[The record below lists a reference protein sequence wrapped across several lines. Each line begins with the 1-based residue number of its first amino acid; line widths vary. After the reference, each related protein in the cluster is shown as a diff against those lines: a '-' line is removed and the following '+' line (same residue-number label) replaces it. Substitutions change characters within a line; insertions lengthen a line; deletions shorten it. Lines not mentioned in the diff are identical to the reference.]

1 MSSGAEARQANVA
14 SPRGLTRAGGGPYPA
29 LGGDVIRLNA
39 EALARELDW
48 LAALLQA
55 RLALHFG
62 QSAEVASVQQLP
74 PPELPRGSALAELVQ
89 SLGLGWR
96 ERLVLVLALAPHARP
111 ALLDLLFV
119 RNTNLDRAFAEF
131 GGATGKQHRGF
142 LPTLETAAFLA
153 AGEDLAERLQL
164 RALFDDAHPLRRLG
178 VLRLHSPEQSA
189 GEPLWAQQLGL
200 SAEYVERLTS
210 GLWHK
215 PDYTGEFPAKR
226 LTTRLSWAD
235 LVLAPEVMAEV
246 RLLQAWLAHGER
258 LMQDWGLARG
268 LKPGFR
274 SLFVGPPGTGKTL
287 TATLL
292 GQAAEADVY
301 RIDLSMMVS
310 KYIGETEKNLANVF
324 DQASTRRWILFFD
337 EADALFG
344 KRTATGSA
352 NERYANQEVSYL
364 LQRIEDFPGT
374 VLLASNLKG
383 NIDEAFA
390 RRFQSQIN
398 FPMPDAEQRL
408 RLWQALLR
416 PPVKLAPGLKLEPLA
431 EAHEISGGAIANVV
445 RYAAL
450 LALAQHKEGRAG
462 EGRIGRA
469 ELQRALAQELRKEGR
484 TP

>member
-1 MSSGAEARQANVA
+1 MSNGADGLLKANA
-14 SPRGLTRAGGGPYPA
+14 Q
-29 LGGDVIRLNA
+29 
-39 EALARELDW
+39 ALAAEMDW
-48 LAALLQA
+48 LAELLQA

-62 QSAEVASVQQLP
+62 QGPGAPGAAPAKGMREPRTVAP
-74 PPELPRGSALAELVQ
+74 PPLRPGSGLALLAAELA
-89 SLGLGWR
+89 LGWR
-96 ERLVLVLALAPHARP
+96 ERLVLALALAPHVRP

-119 RNTNLDRAFAEF
+119 RNTNLDRPFAEF
-131 GGATGKQHRGF
+131 GGANAKQHRGF

-153 AGEDLAERLQL
+153 AGEDLHERLQL
-164 RALFDDAHPLRRLG
+164 RLLFDEQQPLRRLG
-178 VLRLHSPEQSA
+178 VLRLAHE
-189 GEPLWAQQLGL
+189 GGGDPLWSATLGL
-200 SAEYVERLTS
+200 SPEYVERLTS

-215 PDYTGEFPAKR
+215 PDYNAEFPAK
-226 LTTRLSWAD
+226 LLATRLGWDD

-246 RLLQAWLAHGER
+246 RLLQAWLQHGEQ
-258 LMQDWGLARG
+258 LMADWGAARG

-292 GQAAEADVY
+292 GQAAGADVY

-310 KYIGETEKNLANVF
+310 KYIGETEKNLAQVF

-344 KRTATGSA
+344 KRTSGGGS

-390 RRFQSQIN
+390 RRFQSQIV
-398 FPMPDAEQRL
+398 FPMPDADQRL
-408 RLWQALLR
+408 RLWKGLLR
-416 PPVKLAPGLKLEPLA
+416 PPLPLA
-431 EAHEISGGAIANVV
+431 AGLDWRELAERHEISGGAIANAV

-450 LALAQHKEGRAG
+450 LAKADGRATVG
-462 EGRIGRA
+462 MP
-469 ELQRALAQELRKEGR
+469 ELRRGLAQELRKEGR